1 MTFEDSGDVVLN
13 FPKEFG
19 RSELF
24 GGMGVGSFGFVH
36 ICVLLLLGLP
46 FTETNESSAGSGG
59 RLLLLNTR
67 SVATK
72 SVKIDAMF
80 KICQIALKVRDFPGF

>member
-1 MTFEDSGDVVLN
+1 
-13 FPKEFG
+13 
-19 RSELF
+19 
-24 GGMGVGSFGFVH
+24 MGVGSFGFVH

-46 FTETNESSAGSGG
+46 FTETNESSAGSAG